1 MVLVDGGVCQVS
13 RGHHRCAQ
21 CSLPSDCQG
30 GTAANSSQ
38 QQQHHQHQNRSW
50 PHRAT
55 AAHCAAV
62 PRCCCC
68 FFQLRWADALKS
80 VSVAW

>member
-1 MVLVDGGVCQVS
+1 MVLVEGGVCQVS
-13 RGHHRCAQ
+13 RCHHRCAQ

-55 AAHCAAV
+55 PHTARLFRGAV
-62 PRCCCC
+62 
-68 FFQLRWADALKS
+68 A
-80 VSVAW
+80 VSSNCGGRML